1 MYKITM
7 VHTRP
12 SLEVAF
18 HRRPAEVIEKA
29 TEAKLNGKL
38 LSEESTLSDDKLT
51 VSYIAVWDSFASFD
65 EFSKE
70 TDVVT
75 FRTAKNDHN
84 RTNGIVQTVN
94 KQETI

>member
-12 SLEVAF
+12 NLETAF
-18 HRRPAEVIEKA
+18 HRRPTEVIEKA

-38 LSEESTLSDDKLT
+38 LSEESTLSDDKLS

-65 EFSKE
+65 AFQKKQMLLHSVQQKMIIIE
-70 TDVVT
+70 
-75 FRTAKNDHN
+75 
-84 RTNGIVQTVN
+84 QTVLF
-94 KQETI
+94 KM

>member
-12 SLEVAF
+12 NIETAF
-18 HRRPAEVIEKA
+18 HRRSTEVIEKA

-38 LSEESTLSDDKLT
+38 LSEESTLSDDKLST
-51 VSYIAVWDSFASFD
+51 TYVAVWDNVASFD
-65 EFSKE
+65 AFSKE

-75 FRTAKNDHN
+75 FRIAKTEHN
-84 RTNGIVQTVN
+84 RTNGIVQNVN